1 MDVSIHTL
9 EMRFFT
15 EESILATSA
24 RVCPKAAA
32 VGNSISL

>member
-1 MDVSIHTL
+1 MDVPIHTL

-24 RVCPKAAA
+24 RVYPEAEA